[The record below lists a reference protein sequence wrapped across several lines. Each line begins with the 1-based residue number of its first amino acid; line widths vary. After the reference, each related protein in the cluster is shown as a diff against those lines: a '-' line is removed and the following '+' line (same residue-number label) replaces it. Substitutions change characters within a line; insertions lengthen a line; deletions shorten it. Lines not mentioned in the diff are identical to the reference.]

1 MRAGTL
7 GQVRLVGLLG
17 SYYNTMHPSFLL
29 LLLGLYRLPM
39 HEEERVTNGIRAALS
54 IELRYMQATADERSR
69 IFSELRQAIAV
80 ASTPTSLRAF
90 LPNGDDN
97 KLKPNFDV
105 VEKLRVA
112 AASVVVHA
120 MNDLTLLC

>member
-7 GQVRLVGLLG
+7 GQIRLVGVLG

-39 HEEERVTNGIRAALS
+39 HDEERVANGIRAALA
-54 IELRYMQATADERSR
+54 IELRYMHATADERSR
-69 IFSELRQAIAV
+69 ILSELRQAIAV

-97 KLKPNFDV
+97 KLKPNFEV
-105 VEKLRVA
+105 VEKLRA
-112 AASVVVHA
+112 AASAVVEHV
-120 MNDLTLLC
+120 MSDLTLAC